1 MTHDPRDHYGA
12 YVRQVDAAYGG
23 ALGASDT
30 RMAAHAAI
38 GPHRSRL
45 QRLVLAAFQTY
56 RTQGLTDCDGEAV
69 TNLSHQTFSARRREL
84 VLAGDLYDSGL
95 RRKSDSGR
103 SAAVWMLRK

>member
-38 GPHRSRL
+38 GPHKSRL
-45 QRLVLAAFQTY
+45 CQLVLAAFQTY
-56 RTQGLTDCDGEAV
+56 GEHGLTDCDAEAV
-69 TNLSHQTFSARRREL
+69 TGLRHQTLSARRREL
-84 VLAGDLYDSGL
+84 VVAGLLYDSGL
-95 RRKSDSGR
+95 RRKTNSGR
-103 SAAVWMLRK
+103 SAAVWRIRK